1 MRKWSIIISLIFIL
15 YAYLGGSFHL
25 VAEMI
30 IAFILVGVIGMSHGS
45 IDHILATEVLKILP
59 QKKINYFIAIYI
71 GIIILYVGLWLISPL
86 ISFVLFLAYSA
97 YHFGQA
103 DTDFITQKLSLI
115 TRKVIGFN
123 YGLLILSTLV
133 VANSLYIVSIFPDWF
148 KTIVNSDWVV
158 LLSVYVFAISLLVQV
173 LVLAV
178 LAFNRKINLK
188 HLLNFVI
195 QLVII
200 FVLFVLL
207 PPLISFS
214 LYFGLWH
221 SLLVLQKE
229 YHAIR
234 EAKVVSNA
242 KDFIRKLIPFTF
254 LSLIGLFVI
263 IYLGRANAHFTTLI
277 AISVLAFPH
286 TLLMD
291 RVYNLEARK

>member
-1 MRKWSIIISLIFIL
+1 MRKWNIVISLAFIL
-15 YAYLGGSFHL
+15 FTLFGGSFSQ
-25 VAEMI
+25 VAEWVI
-30 IAFILVGVIGMSHGS
+30 GFILIGLVGMSHGS
-45 IDHILATEVLKILP
+45 IDHILAIEVLHILP
-59 QKKINYFIAIYI
+59 KKKTNYFITIYM
-71 GIIILYVGLWLISPL
+71 GIILLYVGLWLISPL
-86 ISFVLFLAYSA
+86 VSFVLFLVYSA

-103 DTDFITQKLSLI
+103 DTELITQQLTSKS
-115 TRKVIGFN
+115 RKAIGFN

-133 VANSLYIVSIFPDWF
+133 VANSLNIVTIFPDWF
-148 KTIVNSDWVV
+148 KTFVSPDWVV
-158 LLSVYVFAISLLVQV
+158 TVSDYVFTISLIVQV

-178 LAFNRKINLK
+178 LTFYTKINIK
-188 HLLNFVI
+188 YLLNFVI

-234 EAKVVSNA
+234 AAKVVSNT

-254 LSLIGLFVI
+254 LSLIGLIVI

-277 AISVLAFPH
+277 AISVLALPH

-291 RVYNLEARK
+291 RVYNLKPRK